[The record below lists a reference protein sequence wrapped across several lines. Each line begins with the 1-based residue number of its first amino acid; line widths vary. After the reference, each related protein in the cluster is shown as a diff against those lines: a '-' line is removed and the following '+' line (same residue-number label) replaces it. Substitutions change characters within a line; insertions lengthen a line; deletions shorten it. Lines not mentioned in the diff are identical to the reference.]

1 MSIYH
6 KVGHKLKLIECDI
19 KSSKKEYF
27 GIKYFS

>member
-6 KVGHKLKLIECDI
+6 KVGHKLKLIESDLE
-19 KSSKKEYF
+19 SGKKEYF